1 MNKHNVLKTKIILCI
16 NISHLLRIKKLICY
30 ISHFCFFNS
39 ATLENSTCC
48 QKTTR
53 QNSSETAWKEY
64 RLTFSYQT
72 WGKNTNIRNGCHC
85 YYCFGQILR
94 RLRQVNADQ
103 IKTSRRVSP
112 LHSVDGRR
120 PVRVLLLGWNFSFQ
134 LVPQWFHLLR
144 RIICSCRYFIH
155 ILNYFYSFFSWFCC
169 FYNSLPPPSSQSSQQ
184 GSVWTDQPRT
194 SFCRLHFCTCC
205 AAPHCHE
212 LHRINGIVGWRMKCI
227 QGP

>member
-1 MNKHNVLKTKIILCI
+1 MNKNNVLKTKIILCI

-39 ATLENSTCC
+39 ATLEKCTCC

-72 WGKNTNIRNGCHC
+72 WEKNTNIRNGCHC

-134 LVPQWFHLLR
+134 LVPQWLHLLR

-155 ILNYFYSFFSWFCC
+155 ILNYFYSFFHDFIVHTTAC
-169 FYNSLPPPSSQSSQQ
+169 L
-184 GSVWTDQPRT
+184 
-194 SFCRLHFCTCC
+194 RLQVNPANKGQFEQISPERAFADFIFAHVV
-205 AAPHCHE
+205 
-212 LHRINGIVGWRMKCI
+212 LHLTVMNFIG
-227 QGP
+227 